1 MKKYV
6 WIFIIAF
13 GTLGV
18 VVTLL
23 VYFKN
28 SNKVIDNELENLK
41 EIPTYEVPL
50 PLQNEIELTKDN
62 TWNKVEIELSPEQK
76 KITVLLPDFYFND
89 NWLEFS
95 KKIKQERDI
104 SINFQ
109 TIKNMSDYKS
119 FVSISGY
126 QNIDV
131 FLVSSTWL
139 DGLKSVSRK
148 INLNETGVL
157 KTYFV
162 SLFENVVDQTG
173 YTFLPFSVDVPITI
187 VSKSPQLDTAKIT
200 LSKIFS
206 YLVLYKKK
214 NPLFMWTLLGLDE
227 YDLKLYQKGWETF
240 YRSAQIYSLI
250 LSGLI
255 ESNKISDM
263 DKFLQFSNNSFN
275 NHWSFL
281 DFTKSYKKTS
291 TQNENCIYF
300 PGICLMSYGFA
311 DIKLGYLSDFTI
323 WKKYFETNYS
333 SEDMQIYEFPIY
345 WKEYFVEWRW
355 FLPHKF
361 SQKEEAIRIFFEE
374 FLKNGMNN
382 SFDLV
387 WDSFSA
393 FNEQFDKKIVE
404 NKYSRIAFYRKFFV
418 LHYWSLSYFTEFY
431 NKDSVVK
438 VFRTGALNDL

>member
-1 MKKYV
+1 M
-6 WIFIIAF
+6 
-13 GTLGV
+13 
-18 VVTLL
+18 
-23 VYFKN
+23 
-28 SNKVIDNELENLK
+28 
-41 EIPTYEVPL
+41 
-50 PLQNEIELTKDN
+50 
-62 TWNKVEIELSPEQK
+62 
-76 KITVLLPDFYFND
+76 LLPDFYFND

-214 NPLFMWTLLGLDE
+214 NPLFM
-227 YDLKLYQKGWETF
+227 
-240 YRSAQIYSLI
+240 
-250 LSGLI
+250 
-255 ESNKISDM
+255 
-263 DKFLQFSNNSFN
+263 
-275 NHWSFL
+275 
-281 DFTKSYKKTS
+281 
-291 TQNENCIYF
+291 
-300 PGICLMSYGFA
+300 
-311 DIKLGYLSDFTI
+311 
-323 WKKYFETNYS
+323 
-333 SEDMQIYEFPIY
+333 
-345 WKEYFVEWRW
+345 
-355 FLPHKF
+355 
-361 SQKEEAIRIFFEE
+361 
-374 FLKNGMNN
+374 
-382 SFDLV
+382 
-387 WDSFSA
+387 
-393 FNEQFDKKIVE
+393 
-404 NKYSRIAFYRKFFV
+404 
-418 LHYWSLSYFTEFY
+418 
-431 NKDSVVK
+431 
-438 VFRTGALNDL
+438 